1 MSEDNKNLQDDLNE
15 MLGDAKEG
23 AKKAAD
29 KASEMANEAKEK
41 ISQFTEDAREKASEF
56 AQDAKQAAN
65 EFTEDAEQVL
75 SDGKNVA
82 IIAHLTIIGW
92 VIALVMNGSNK
103 TEMGSFYIKQML
115 GFMLLSLVGLIPI
128 VGWVLSLVVLAAW
141 LMSLVSA
148 LGGKI
153 KPSFLLGQQFQE
165 WFKGI

>member
-41 ISQFTEDAREKASEF
+41 ISQFTEDAKEKASEF

-153 KPSFLLGQQFQE
+153 KPSFLLGEQFQE

>member
-41 ISQFTEDAREKASEF
+41 ISQFTEDAKEKASEF

-103 TEMGSFYIKQML
+103 TETAFDEVAK
-115 GFMLLSLVGLIPI
+115 
-128 VGWVLSLVVLAAW
+128 
-141 LMSLVSA
+141 
-148 LGGKI
+148 
-153 KPSFLLGQQFQE
+153 
-165 WFKGI
+165 

>member
-41 ISQFTEDAREKASEF
+41 ISQFTEDAKEKASEF